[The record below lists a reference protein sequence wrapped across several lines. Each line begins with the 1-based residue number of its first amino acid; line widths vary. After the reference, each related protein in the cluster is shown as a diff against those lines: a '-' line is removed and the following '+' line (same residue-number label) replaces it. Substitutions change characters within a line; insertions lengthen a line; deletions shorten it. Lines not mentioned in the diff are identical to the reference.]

1 MKPDGTWSWLGFG
14 SYGNGQPAASQTCAE
29 KQTSHQHQ
37 ISASVWKVETTLTS
51 GRLCRQAAHLAGT
64 NVLRWHRRLVIG
76 VDDLSLHSLS
86 DNAVLLSARVSGDPS
101 PSPDESLVFQR
112 SKNHTSSGEA
122 IQRLSQQSEFLHKNV
137 KTALHDLNRPNWHHL
152 LSRQIPPEP
161 WPAFACHKSGHKH
174 ASPLRTQAR
183 PT

>member
-1 MKPDGTWSWLGFG
+1 MATTGTG
-14 SYGNGQPAASQTCAE
+14 SRLPAKLAPRNE
-29 KQTSHQHQ
+29 PSHQHQ
-37 ISASVWKVETTLTS
+37 ISASVWKIETTLTS
-51 GRLCRQAAHLAGT
+51 GRLCRQAAHLADT

-86 DNAVLLSARVSGDPS
+86 DNAVLLSARVSRDPS

-174 ASPLRTQAR
+174 ASPQRTQAR